1 MLDPNQRIKEKDFRK
16 SMKRFTHTRTMLI
29 IFGIIFLML
38 PQTAY
43 SYLDP
48 GTGSYVLQVLLAAF
62 VGAAFTVKI
71 YWAKI
76 KMVFVNLFSK
86 TGEIKKNQDN
96 EV

>member
-1 MLDPNQRIKEKDFRK
+1 MCLFTQNKMMLVI
-16 SMKRFTHTRTMLI
+16 FTMI
-29 IFGIIFLML
+29 YLML
-38 PQTAY
+38 PQIAY

-62 VGAAFTVKI
+62 VGVAFTAKI

-86 TGEIKKNQDN
+86 LTKKKTR
-96 EV
+96 

>member
-1 MLDPNQRIKEKDFRK
+1 MYNFKQNK
-16 SMKRFTHTRTMLI
+16 MMLI
-29 IFGIIFLML
+29 IFGMVYLML

-62 VGAAFTVKI
+62 VGAAFTMKI

-76 KMVFVNLFSK
+76 KIFFVDLFAKKSK
-86 TGEIKKNQDN
+86 K
-96 EV
+96 

>member
-1 MLDPNQRIKEKDFRK
+1 MCLFTQNKMMLVI
-16 SMKRFTHTRTMLI
+16 FTMI
-29 IFGIIFLML
+29 YLML

-62 VGAAFTVKI
+62 VGIAFTAKI

-76 KMVFVNLFSK
+76 KMIFVNLFSK
-86 TGEIKKNQDN
+86 LTKKKTR
-96 EV
+96 

>member
-1 MLDPNQRIKEKDFRK
+1 MCL
-16 SMKRFTHTRTMLI
+16 FTKNKTMLV
-29 IFGIIFLML
+29 IFTMIYLML

-62 VGAAFTVKI
+62 VGVAFTARI

-86 TGEIKKNQDN
+86 LTKKKTR
-96 EV
+96 

>member
-1 MLDPNQRIKEKDFRK
+1 MYKFKQYKMMLLF
-16 SMKRFTHTRTMLI
+16 
-29 IFGIIFLML
+29 FGIFFLML

-48 GTGSYVLQVLLAAF
+48 GTGSYVIQVLLAAF

-76 KMVFVNLFSK
+76 KMVFVNLFM
-86 TGEIKKNQDN
+86 KKSQKRQDN
-96 EV
+96 QE